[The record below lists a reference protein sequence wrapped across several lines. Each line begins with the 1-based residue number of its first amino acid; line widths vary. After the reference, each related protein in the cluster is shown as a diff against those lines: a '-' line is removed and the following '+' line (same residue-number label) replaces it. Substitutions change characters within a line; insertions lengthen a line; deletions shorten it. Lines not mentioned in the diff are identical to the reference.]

1 MCLWWQVIHQL
12 VYRASTKEISMD
24 QSTIRIPIN
33 WSYVFM
39 VGYSHEKKSNF
50 HESNSISIH
59 AFVLIICMLAM
70 YAFCLYFA
78 RLK

>member
-1 MCLWWQVIHQL
+1 
-12 VYRASTKEISMD
+12 MD

-39 VGYSHEKKSNF
+39 VGYSHDTKSNF
-50 HESNSISIH
+50 QINNSISIH